1 VFHTDAGRTVRGGG
15 GIRPDLFAAA
25 DTFTTVERTFM
36 RALGSNVSVFRDVLT
51 GYALELKSQR
61 AVASADFTVTP
72 AMVNEALRRLR
83 TRATTVPDS
92 VTAGARSLIAE
103 ELSYEAVRYVFGRPA
118 EVRRRM
124 RSDRQVQEALGLARR
139 ARLPQD
145 LFAFTTPGSLKNP

>member
-1 VFHTDAGRTVRGGG
+1 VFHTDAGRAVRGGG
-15 GIRPDLFAAA
+15 GIRPDIFAAA
-25 DTFTTVERTFM
+25 DTFTTVERAFM

-61 AVASADFTVTP
+61 ALAAADFTVTA
-72 AMVNEALRRLR
+72 AMVDEALRRLR
-83 TRATTVPDS
+83 TRAAAVPDS

-103 ELSYEAVRYVFGRPA
+103 ELGYETVRYVFGRPA

-124 RSDRQVQEALGLARR
+124 RGDHQVQEALGLARR

-145 LFAFTTPGSLKNP
+145 LFALAAPSSLKSP